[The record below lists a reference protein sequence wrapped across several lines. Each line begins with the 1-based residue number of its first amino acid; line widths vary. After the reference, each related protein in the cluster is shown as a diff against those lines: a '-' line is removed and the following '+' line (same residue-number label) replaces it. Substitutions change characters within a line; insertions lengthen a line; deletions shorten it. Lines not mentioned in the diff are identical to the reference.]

1 MERNG
6 KTRNVNALH
15 SGTEREDTE
24 RIMKRNG
31 TERKRPYLDNEEL
44 PEALDWTNRIL
55 PVRSSFL
62 AWFKKKLNIARGRP
76 GGLGGGAPQAHSWLI
91 CKFFLERTGTEY
103 VERPSSVSVW
113 TPFVME
119 RVAIWNGPEGNG
131 NSLSDAC
138 PWTPIWG
145 PWGERTATLEH

>member
-1 MERNG
+1 MGIKCTGRCDVDYYKELQEPERNGIWDRFLERNG
-6 KTRNVNALH
+6 KTQNVNALH

-76 GGLGGGAPQAHSWLI
+76 GGLGGGATQAHS
-91 CKFFLERTGTEY
+91 
-103 VERPSSVSVW
+103 
-113 TPFVME
+113 
-119 RVAIWNGPEGNG
+119 
-131 NSLSDAC
+131 
-138 PWTPIWG
+138 
-145 PWGERTATLEH
+145 

>member
-1 MERNG
+1 MLPRNYKNRNG
-6 KTRNVNALH
+6 TAFGAFFWNRMAKHGTCERPAFWNGTRRH
-15 SGTEREDTE
+15 GTDHETE
-24 RIMKRNG
+24 LNG

-62 AWFKKKLNIARGRP
+62 AWFKKKLNIARGRQ

-91 CKFFLERTGTEY
+91 CKFCLERTGTEY

-119 RVAIWNGPEGNG
+119 RVAIWNGLEQNG
-131 NSLSDAC
+131 
-138 PWTPIWG
+138 TPI
-145 PWGERTATLEH
+145 P